1 MKIGKL
7 FIGWRDM
14 TPEQQASDIAVL
26 KEKSR
31 AAGSYANVQVTF
43 QQAADGT
50 PFTMESYSFQRPDN
64 AGVTVADAYT
74 LLKTLPE
81 YADAVCV

>member
-1 MKIGKL
+1 MADEI
-7 FIGWRDM
+7 
-14 TPEQQASDIAVL
+14 TQDITHDAVL
-26 KEKSR
+26 TTAAKGLPPMT

-50 PFTMESYSFQRPDN
+50 PFTMESYSFPRPDN